1 MFMCTDKWMDGQ
13 PNRLA
18 EKSMD
23 RFIDSL
29 KDLYSVT
36 FQPKSKIKLF
46 REMLPANIPLGTIF
60 IVTTNANLYQ

>member
-1 MFMCTDKWMDGQ
+1 MCTDKWMDGQ

-46 REMLPANIPLGTIF
+46 REITDVEKTVVFAALGTF
-60 IVTTNANLYQ
+60 L